1 MAGNEARQ
9 SAGARSSE
17 ATPIWHCLTT
27 EECADKLTSDTSTG
41 LSTEAATARQ
51 LQAGRNIIQERARRG
66 RAESDARIHIASNE

>member
-1 MAGNEARQ
+1 MKRGKALTQITDA
-9 SAGARSSE
+9 

-41 LSTEAATARQ
+41 LSAEAATARQ